1 MRLPQT
7 LLFSVLLWIA
17 AVQSQTV
24 VLSPAVL
31 SVSRGQ
37 SATFSCN
44 VGVKDGDATFFL
56 SQIPGEAPKLLLY
69 HHHSYSAPKYGPG
82 ISSAHFSASVN
93 SAGTEYQFLIKN
105 AEVTDTALYYCLK
118 WYNSPPGFV
127 FSQSSKLIV
136 TVDSFP
142 KPSVLLFP
150 PPSQELAADKTFT
163 CHMSKL
169 SVSLAKV
176 RWTVDGTSTDTGV
189 QTGLPSRD
197 SDSSF
202 SLSSY
207 LTVPASSM
215 SPNKV
220 YACSIQQE
228 GSVTITSEGLRLS
241 ECAQ

>member
-7 LLFSVLLWIA
+7 LLFSVLLCIA
-17 AVQSQTV
+17 DVQSQPP
-24 VLSPAVL
+24 VLSPPVL
-31 SVSRGQ
+31 SVSLGQ
-37 SATFSCN
+37 TATFTCDI
-44 VGVKDGDATFFL
+44 GVKDDDGIAFQR
-56 SQIPGEAPKLLLY
+56 QIPGEAPKLLLF
-69 HHHSYSAPKYGPG
+69 HHHTFSAPIYGSG

-105 AEVTDTALYYCLK
+105 AEVTDTALYYCYK
-118 WYNSPPGFV
+118 WYSSVSAHV